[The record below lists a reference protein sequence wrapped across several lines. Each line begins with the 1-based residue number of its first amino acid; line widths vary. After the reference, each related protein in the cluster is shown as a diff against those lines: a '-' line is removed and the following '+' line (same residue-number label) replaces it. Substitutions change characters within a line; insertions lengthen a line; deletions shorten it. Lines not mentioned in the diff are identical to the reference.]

1 MPVFFETS
9 QMILMGNQ
17 VENHWSKFG
26 CEDCLVVTTSPMG
39 MRVGVES
46 GGGMGKDRG
55 CESVLTLT
63 IDSKARE
70 VTVHSVD

>member
-1 MPVFFETS
+1 MPIFFETS

-26 CEDCLVVTTSPMG
+26 CEDCMSVTTSPTA

-46 GGGMGKDRG
+46 GRGMGKAG
-55 CESVLTLT
+55 IVSHF
-63 IDSKARE
+63 SP
-70 VTVHSVD
+70 